1 MKRGRVRLGTLTA
14 LALFA
19 TFLGGSTA
27 RAQDID
33 CQRGDLEVMRLV
45 FEGNHAFTDADL
57 AKTIVTT
64 PSAWAR
70 RYLHL
75 PFTVKHCLDRSE
87 LPNDRARLIIFYR
100 RRGYPKA
107 TVDTAVKL
115 LAPGAVEVKFT
126 INEGPPMIL
135 KSFVIQ
141 GLDSVPER
149 TRITRG
155 LAVRVGGRFD
165 RFVIDAATDT
175 VRARLHNNGYPRADA
190 VNHFHDQRQHAECV
204 GHRSRDSRNAGQYR
218 SDQNRCNAAGKQI
231 AADTDQRGAP
241 HHGARFGRLFRENEV
256 VDAQRALYQTEAY
269 QHVSITPDSGSD
281 SLVTLYVNLAEAA
294 MHAARV
300 GAGYGTLDCFRVTG
314 EYTDYNF
321 LNGARRLDVNTRV
334 SKIGIGRPL
343 NGFSG
348 LCPTAKNDVFSN
360 LLSYYMG
367 ATFRQPVI
375 FGLRTVPTLT
385 LYTQSVSEYNAY
397 RRTTAIGGVAS
408 VVWRATTRTPV
419 NLSYSMD
426 LGRTE
431 AQPALFCAVFNLCD
445 AEERQRI
452 EKTQRLAILSLAAT
466 RDNSNNVLSPTRGS
480 IIRVEARHSSPVILS
495 DTALQFNKFVG
506 DASRYINAGGG
517 NVLALRIRGGVVY
530 GRTLG
535 SATGFIPPSERLYA
549 GGPNTVRGFAQNELG
564 SAIYIAPT
572 FQQVLPAE
580 SGRPDTL
587 VKDTT
592 GVLGRVVPVGGNS
605 LVVANVEL
613 RLRSPVLP
621 ELLQLT
627 LFTDA
632 GEVWNR
638 GSTAA
643 LEWSQ
648 AEDHARR
655 SGDGVLAGGSG
666 ARGDRIQPVSS
677 PSRSVVLRG
686 DGQGGRTALRQSGQP
701 AADALQ
707 RGCAAGERDHHAG
720 PGYQCAVLPGLVRA
734 AEGEQL
740 QKPSHVQLRDR
751 PGVLASDDSP
761 PPHRS
766 RERHQSWWGSD

>member
-1 MKRGRVRLGTLTA
+1 
-14 LALFA
+14 
-19 TFLGGSTA
+19 
-27 RAQDID
+27 
-33 CQRGDLEVMRLV
+33 MRLV

-100 RRGYPKA
+100 RRGYPRA

-175 VRARLHNNGYPRADA
+175 VRGRLHNNGYPRADV
-190 VNHFHDQRQHAECV
+190 VNHFTI
-204 GHRSRDSRNAGQYR
+204 SDSTLSAWDTVTATPGTRANIGAIKIDVTPLGNKSQ
-218 SDQNRCNAAGKQI
+218 QI
-231 AADTDQRGAP
+231 PTSVVRRIMGLDS
-241 HHGARFGRLFRENEV
+241 GRLFRENEV

-408 VVWRATTRTPV
+408 VVWRAATRTPL

-452 EKTQRLAILSLAAT
+452 EKTQRLAILSLSAT

-480 IIRVEARHSSPVILS
+480 IVRVEARHSSPVILS

-549 GGPNTVRGFAQNELG
+549 GGPTTVRGFAQNELG

-572 FQQVLPAE
+572 FQKVLPAE

-613 RLRSPVLP
+613 RLRSPFLP

-638 GSTAA
+638 GSPAA
-643 LEWSQ
+643 L
-648 AEDHARR
+648 
-655 SGDGVLAGGSG
+655 SGVKLKITPGVQVTAFS
-666 ARGDRIQPVSS
+666 PV
-677 PSRSVVLRG
+677 
-686 DGQGGRTALRQSGQP
+686 
-701 AADALQ
+701 
-707 RGCAAGERDHHAG
+707 G
-720 PGYQCAVLPGLVRA
+720 PVRA
-734 AEGEQL
+734 AIGYNPYRRPAGPLYYEATNNGGQL
-740 QKPSHVQLRDR
+740 LCVSPGNQLPTHFNTVPQGTGTPREIYTQD
-751 PGVLASDDSP
+751 PATDALSCPASFEP
-761 PPHRS
+761 PKVNSFRS
-766 RERHQSWWGSD
+766 RLTFSFAIGQAF